1 MDIVGLGSL
10 SSALS
15 QAKTGDAVGIT
26 VLRKAM
32 DIEAQGALQ
41 LIQAATP
48 ASGNNP
54 PHLGQNVDV
63 SA

>member
-1 MDIVGLGSL
+1 MGSL

-26 VLRKAM
+26 MLKKAM
-32 DIEAQGALQ
+32 DLQAQSAAQ
-41 LIQAATP
+41 LIQAAGQT
-48 ASGNNP
+48 NNP
-54 PHLGQNVDV
+54 PNLGNRIDT